1 MGSAIMMISGLTDLQ
16 IWSTLPCGCCY
27 HSPLPLCALPY
38 ITFRHAVLVVCQPRN
53 KRMHT
58 NVTQSTSFFRTP
70 TTLLYTV
77 SLKMFSRATTCPLGN
92 LEPAFNLGRAP
103 DLLLYPPFKA
113 SSSPHPPDMISLHQH
128 SNNLAADDS
137 ETASAFVCV
146 WNPSGLSA
154 Y

>member
-53 KRMHT
+53 KKKAHKFDPIH
-58 NVTQSTSFFRTP
+58 FFLQNPHNFTIHS
-70 TTLLYTV
+70 LLEDVFTCHHV
-77 SLKMFSRATTCPLGN
+77 SAWQ
-92 LEPAFNLGRAP
+92 PAFNLGRAP
-103 DLLLYPPFKA
+103 DLLLCPPFKA
-113 SSSPHPPDMISLHQH
+113 SSSPHPPDTISLHQH

-146 WNPSGLSA
+146 WNPSVLSA

>member
-1 MGSAIMMISGLTDLQ
+1 MVNTAVWLL
-16 IWSTLPCGCCY
+16 LPQ
-27 HSPLPLCALPY
+27 PFAPLCVTVQY
-38 ITFRHAVLVVCQPRN
+38 IPTFRHAVLVVCQPRN
-53 KRMHT
+53 KRKHT
-58 NVTQSTSFFRTP
+58 NLTQSTSFSRTP
-70 TTLLYTV
+70 TTSLYTV
-77 SLKMFSRATTCPLGN
+77 SFKGVFTCHHVSAWQ
-92 LEPAFNLGRAP
+92 PAFNLGRAP

-146 WNPSGLSA
+146 WNPSVLSA